1 MKKSWTWLWI
11 SSSVALAS
19 SLGVLPLD
27 TTSSAKA
34 QMEFSLDETETP
46 PEETPP
52 ADTPPPP
59 TGSGDIF
66 NDIVSDV
73 ATDTTDEAGSDAPQQ
88 DEQVEEVFAIQR
100 VYALRRHRVEMSP
113 SFAINLNDPYQ
124 SRIGVGLGL
133 NYWFTNVLAI
143 GVNAIWYDLGSASA
157 EESNTSFF
165 TRRST
170 RLGIPLNEWQA
181 GAWLNFTYVP
191 IYGKFAAFNRFIFE
205 WDTYIVGG
213 VGMQRTRPIPVFD
226 PSVRN
231 FDWGTRVSFNAG
243 LGIRVFLSRWLAIN
257 IEFRDYIFLER
268 YENTRIPV
276 DIAERSDPGN
286 WLANGS
292 SVTHNAS
299 IQVGFTVFIPPS
311 FDYQQPK

>member
-11 SSSVALAS
+11 ACSVALLAWPS
-19 SLGVLPLD
+19 GR
-27 TTSSAKA
+27 AAA
-34 QMEFSLDETETP
+34 QMEFSLDETETAP
-46 PEETPP
+46 ETPP
-52 ADTPPPP
+52 ATPPANSGASSG
-59 TGSGDIF
+59 GSGDIF
-66 NDIVSDV
+66 NDIVSDE
-73 ATDTTDEAGSDAPQQ
+73 ASAENTELDSGPARDE
-88 DEQVEEVFAIQR
+88 EVEEVFAIQR
-100 VYALRRHRVEMSP
+100 VYALRRHRMELSP

-124 SRIGVGLGL
+124 SRMGVGLGL

-143 GVNAIWYDLGSASA
+143 GANAIWYDLGGASA

-213 VGMQRTRPIPVFD
+213 VGMMRTRPIPVFD

-257 IEFRDYIFLER
+257 VEFRDYIFLER

-276 DIAERSDPGN
+276 EIADRSNPGN

-292 SVTHNAS
+292 SMTHNAS
-299 IQVGFTVFIPPS
+299 IQVGLTVFIPPS

>member
-1 MKKSWTWLWI
+1 
-11 SSSVALAS
+11 
-19 SLGVLPLD
+19 
-27 TTSSAKA
+27 
-34 QMEFSLDETETP
+34 MEFSLDETETP
-46 PEETPP
+46 PAETETPP
-52 ADTPPPP
+52 EETPPPP

-66 NDIVSDV
+66 ADIVADESGNQGDEGL
-73 ATDTTDEAGSDAPQQ
+73 DTGEARDEN
-88 DEQVEEVFAIQR
+88 VEEIYAIQR
-100 VYALRRHRVEMSP
+100 VYALRRHRMELAP
-113 SFAINLNDPYQ
+113 SVAINLNDPYQ
-124 SRIGVGLGL
+124 SRLGVGLGL

-143 GVNAIWYDLGSASA
+143 GANAIWYDFGRTAD
-157 EESNTSFF
+157 ESDTAFF

-170 RLGIPLNEWQA
+170 RLGIPLTEWQA

-205 WDTYIVGG
+205 WDAYLVGG
-213 VGMQRTRPIPVFD
+213 VGMMRSRPIPVFD
-226 PSVRN
+226 PSVRD

-243 LGIRVFLSRWLAIN
+243 LGIRVFLSRWLTMN

-276 DIAERSDPGN
+276 DTASRTDPDN
-286 WLANGS
+286 WLASGS

-299 IQVGFTVFIPPS
+299 IQVGLTFFIPPS